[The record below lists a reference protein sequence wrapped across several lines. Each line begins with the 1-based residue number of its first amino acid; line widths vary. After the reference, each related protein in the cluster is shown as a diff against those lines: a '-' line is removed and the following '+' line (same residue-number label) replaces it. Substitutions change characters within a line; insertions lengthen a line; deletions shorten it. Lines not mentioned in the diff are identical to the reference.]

1 MSITVIHGE
10 NIPQIE
16 IRYKELVSEYKK
28 NGFIIDKFNQEIKK
42 TLPEFISGVDLFEEK
57 KLYVIDNYSEVTPVE
72 LEKTI
77 KQIDKSQDLLFV
89 FDKKIGKT
97 ILDKFPST
105 SRVEEIKLSENVF
118 MFLDTLYPGNSENS
132 ILLLHRLVDNG
143 NPSEFILAL
152 MARHLKDVY
161 LLKIHELNGKESW
174 KIAKLS
180 KPARMFS
187 EKQITKL
194 ISELADADIKSK
206 RSEGSLI
213 DSLDHVIA
221 VNLE

>member
-89 FDKKIGKT
+89 
-97 ILDKFPST
+97 
-105 SRVEEIKLSENVF
+105 
-118 MFLDTLYPGNSENS
+118 
-132 ILLLHRLVDNG
+132 
-143 NPSEFILAL
+143 
-152 MARHLKDVY
+152 
-161 LLKIHELNGKESW
+161 
-174 KIAKLS
+174 
-180 KPARMFS
+180 
-187 EKQITKL
+187 
-194 ISELADADIKSK
+194 
-206 RSEGSLI
+206 
-213 DSLDHVIA
+213 
-221 VNLE
+221 